1 MASILRTIGFITP
14 FISFEPGVRS
24 GKVGNQPLEKH
35 STSSDVDNDDDYND
49 DDDDKDYDNV
59 DDDGPGKV
67 GNKAWKAE

>member
-1 MASILRTIGFITP
+1 METSLG
-14 FISFEPGVRS
+14 
-24 GKVGNQPLEKH
+24 KH